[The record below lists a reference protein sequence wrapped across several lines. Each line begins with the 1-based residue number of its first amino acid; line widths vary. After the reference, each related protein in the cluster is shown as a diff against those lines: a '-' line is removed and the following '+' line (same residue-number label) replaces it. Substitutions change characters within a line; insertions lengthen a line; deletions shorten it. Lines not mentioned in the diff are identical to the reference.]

1 VPTNLSLDSNIPTRW
16 LPLVRAIWLLVA
28 LLLITSFIVGVPLFN
43 QELSQPCS
51 AENCPPYTMTT
62 TEEELLVEWG
72 FSLEFYAGYIS
83 GTEIFLVLIFTL
95 PAVLIF
101 WRKSADWIGVLASM
115 AFLFIG
121 FVVMAEEIRA
131 VSREYPALFTVN
143 EILTSIGVLL
153 FMMIFYLFPD
163 GRFSPRWL
171 GYFVAVSSIIIL
183 LPPFLPGDGPRSASG
198 NMIVTAVGIGNV
210 VVGFLSQLY
219 RYRRVSNAVQRQQT
233 KWVLLGFSGFFAT
246 AMFWTIFAE
255 FSSLPPGRPKLLFGF
270 TALLQAIGLG
280 FFPISVVIAMMRY
293 RLWDVDLIVRRTL
306 VYAILTGSLLLV
318 YFGSVV
324 VVQTAVNTLT
334 GQEQSSQLTIALSTL
349 LIAAL
354 FNPLRRRVQAF
365 IDRRF
370 YRRSYNAQQV
380 LAQFAATARDQVAM
394 EQLTQS
400 IHQSIEEALQPA
412 TVSIWLHQNRKSA
425 RNG

>member
-1 VPTNLSLDSNIPTRW
+1 
-16 LPLVRAIWLLVA
+16 
-28 LLLITSFIVGVPLFN
+28 
-43 QELSQPCS
+43 
-51 AENCPPYTMTT
+51 
-62 TEEELLVEWG
+62 
-72 FSLEFYAGYIS
+72 
-83 GTEIFLVLIFTL
+83 
-95 PAVLIF
+95 
-101 WRKSADWIGVLASM
+101 
-115 AFLFIG
+115 
-121 FVVMAEEIRA
+121 MAEEIRA

-370 YRRSYNAQQV
+370 YRSKYNA
-380 LAQFAATARDQVAM
+380 AQMLTHFAESARDEVSL
-394 EQLTQS
+394 EKLTAELNKIVQ
-400 IHQSIEEALQPA
+400 ETMQPE
-412 TVSIWLHQNRKSA
+412 TLSIWVEFK
-425 RNG
+425 